1 MFILHCKINAL
12 YCCTEMFN
20 MTFFKHDTHTQVYM
34 VIIDDKI
41 DLIFYKNKVW
51 VFEKNIKGETRT
63 AFCFFF
69 KTTLVTII
77 VGLILVGKSLINIKR
92 NWRDPPRMRCVF
104 SLVIL
109 YKNISLLDNESEHV
123 MLRTNSPQR
132 WDQYSCSFYRQLP
145 SHQFWCSGQFWRLWG
160 RHLSG
165 VRGQPAKITSER
177 SMKSTP
183 VVKTTGRNGT
193 LTKKFPL
200 CRTCIV
206 CVPTYLTSKVNNT
219 CQCLHI

>member
-1 MFILHCKINAL
+1 
-12 YCCTEMFN
+12 
-20 MTFFKHDTHTQVYM
+20 M
-34 VIIDDKI
+34 VMIDDKI

-104 SLVIL
+104 SSVIL

-132 WDQYSCSFYRQLP
+132 
-145 SHQFWCSGQFWRLWG
+145 
-160 RHLSG
+160 
-165 VRGQPAKITSER
+165 
-177 SMKSTP
+177 
-183 VVKTTGRNGT
+183 
-193 LTKKFPL
+193 
-200 CRTCIV
+200 
-206 CVPTYLTSKVNNT
+206 
-219 CQCLHI
+219 